1 MSCLTQ
7 NEREAL
13 EDIFLSIS
21 STNPT
26 PFERC
31 KALCSGLVPTVHF
44 GVKHYIFR
52 LPKKANHFFSQKRD
66 FLKHRFHS
74 LRHH

>member
-7 NEREAL
+7 REREAL

-21 STNPT
+21 TNPT

-31 KALCSGLVPTVHF
+31 KTLCSSFMPSVHF
-44 GVKHYIFR
+44 GVKHYIVVV
-52 LPKKANHFFSQKRD
+52 PKKANQYLRQKRD
-66 FLKHRFHS
+66 SLKHRLRS
-74 LRHH
+74 IRHH

>member
-7 NEREAL
+7 REREAL
-13 EDIFLSIS
+13 EDVFLSI

-31 KALCSGLVPTVHF
+31 KILCSNLIPTIRL
-44 GVKHYIFR
+44 GSKYYITR
-52 LPKKANHFFSQKRD
+52 LPKKANHYFMQKRD
-66 FLKHRFHS
+66 FLKRRFGS
-74 LRHH
+74 LRHR

>member
-7 NEREAL
+7 CEREAL

-21 STNPT
+21 TNPT

-31 KALCSGLVPTVHF
+31 KTLCSSLIPSVHF
-44 GVKHYIFR
+44 GVKHYIFK
-52 LPKKANHFFSQKRD
+52 LPKKANHYFAQKRD
-66 FLKHRFHS
+66 FFKHRLHS